1 VKAGCGQKEEE
12 RPVKKLRAD
21 VNVSE
26 SVNVDDSAAAY
37 DGEHQ
42 SFFVDLTASDD
53 VEQIQPA
60 SSERL
65 SDSKDL
71 PFSLPDTCELCLTQD
86 NCACG
91 RTQQLCSVGHT
102 ISSPPASPKL
112 LVNVD
117 DSSHCQSV
125 NSICDVASL
134 KMQYRNAIATVDTNS
149 CDDDV
154 TDELMNDCHDDVIQT
169 NGLPLLEPQVA
180 RVVVNGGSVVHDC

>member
-1 VKAGCGQKEEE
+1 MKAGCGRKEEE

-21 VNVSE
+21 ASVSE

-53 VEQIQPA
+53 VEQIPRSPA

-71 PFSLPDTCELCLTQD
+71 PASLPETHEFCVTKDTC
-86 NCACG
+86 ACSK
-91 RTQQLCSVGHT
+91 TQQLCSVGRT
-102 ISSPPASPKL
+102 VSSPPASPKL
-112 LVNVD
+112 PLNVD
-117 DSSHCQSV
+117 HSSHCQSV

-134 KMQYRNAIATVDTNS
+134 KMQHRNAIATVDTNS
-149 CDDDV
+149 CDGDV
-154 TDELMNDCHDDVIQT
+154 TDKLMNDSDIIQT
-169 NGLPLLEPQVA
+169 NGLPSLEPQVA
-180 RVVVNGGSVVHDC
+180 RVVVNGGSVVRDC